1 MITVSGLFSFSTD
14 LRYSPDAIAGKNNQP
29 WDYLS
34 TGIEMVERQSRLPFA
49 QNRQYLHLKAEYA
62 MRFPRLSAVIRREAR
77 SYQISL
83 KQLMMSG
90 FIRAE
95 KIAHDYRWWYKA
107 EVPFD
112 TGTIPPRPYLSGSLF

>member
-1 MITVSGLFSFSTD
+1 MITVSGLLSFSTD
-14 LRYSPDAIAGKNNQP
+14 PQYSPDVITGKNNQP
-29 WDYLS
+29 GDCIS

-49 QNRQYLHLKAEYA
+49 QNRQYLHLKAECA
-62 MRFPRLSAVIRREAR
+62 MRFPRLSAVIHREAR

-83 KQLMMSG
+83 KQLTMSG
-90 FIRAE
+90 FIRADE
-95 KIAHDYRWWYKA
+95 TAHDYRWWYKA

>member
-1 MITVSGLFSFSTD
+1 MTTVSGLFSFSTD
-14 LRYSPDAIAGKNNQP
+14 LRYSPDVIAGKNNQP

-34 TGIEMVERQSRLPFA
+34 TGIEMVERQPCLPFA

-62 MRFPRLSAVIRREAR
+62 MRFPRLSAVIHREAR

-90 FIRAE
+90 FIRADE
-95 KIAHDYRWWYKA
+95 TAHDYRWWYKA

-112 TGTIPPRPYLSGSLF
+112 YRYYPAQALP